1 MNETV
6 YLTLKEQMSAA
17 RVFLNTFG
25 LILDE
30 PEEIDVYA
38 FKINILNQNN
48 KETGML
54 YFEDGKV
61 KIQADTPFG
70 KLKSE
75 YNLATYSG
83 FRDIECGGSFIEWRT
98 NINFN
103 IFLNKEFNLDGEM
116 QIDCS
121 MDTTFGNKCRTH
133 TLLKYN
139 ENENNITI
147 NFMRDGCIFSYKME
161 SENEKEIINV
171 SPCDIWGDYIKHYY
185 HKGKYDENKY
195 GYPYKK
201 VSGVRNHHKNDNS
214 LEVYSF
220 VEKYVYPVS
229 YTEKFIKREGKDE
242 SAESVIQK
250 GLLMQLYEKDYT
262 KKLEEIRNKFTNDD
276 ISLIDNLMDVSLASY
291 SDEEVKALFGTDR
304 HKVNYQN
311 GANNLI
317 DAYYGVVDNNRFL
330 SKESQD
336 MILKRIL
343 K

>member
-30 PEEIDVYA
+30 PEEIDVYT

-54 YFEDGKV
+54 YFENGKV
-61 KIQADTPFG
+61 KILADTSFG
-70 KLKSE
+70 KLNAE

-83 FRDIECGGSFIEWRT
+83 FRDIECGGSLIEWRT
-98 NINFN
+98 NIKFN
-103 IFLNKEFNLDGEM
+103 ISLNKEFNLDGEM

-139 ENENNITI
+139 EYGNIITI
-147 NFMRDGCIFSYKME
+147 NFMRDGSVFSYKMDN
-161 SENEKEIINV
+161 ENEKEIINI
-171 SPCDIWGDYIKHYY
+171 SPCDIWGNYIKHYY

-201 VSGVRNHHKNDNS
+201 VSGVRNDHKNDNS
-214 LEVYSF
+214 LGIYSF
-220 VEKYVYPVS
+220 VEKYAYPVS
-229 YTEKFIKREGKDE
+229 YIEKNIERQGKDE

-250 GLLMQLYEKDYT
+250 GLLMQACDKEYT
-262 KKLEEIRNKFTNDD
+262 KKLEEIRNKFTCDG
-276 ISLIDNLMDVSLASY
+276 ISLIDNLIDVSLVSY

-304 HKVNYQN
+304 HKVNHQN
-311 GANNLI
+311 GANNLV
-317 DAYYGVVDNNRFL
+317 DAYYGVVAQKKFL

-336 MILKRIL
+336 RILKRIL